1 MTLQITPQAGAAIA
15 SLTSAQGVPDG
26 GGLRLEAT
34 QAARDGAA
42 GYDVTVAPTG
52 DANDLTVV
60 EQGSGARVFLDPVAA
75 DQLAHTTLD
84 VDFDAAAEAGG
95 ARFQLTP
102 SAS

>member
-15 SLTSAQGVPDG
+15 SLASAQGVTDG

-34 QAARDGAA
+34 PATHDAAP
-42 GYDVTVAPTG
+42 GYDVTVASTG
-52 DANDLTVV
+52 AQEDLTVV
-60 EQGSGARVFLDPVAA
+60 EQDSGARVFLDPVAA
-75 DQLAHTTLD
+75 DQLAQTTLD
-84 VDFDAAAEAGG
+84 VDFDNTVEGG